1 MWAYVIGEATIF
13 GVTVAL
19 SSFLNGRATRRM
31 LREDIRETRERL
43 GSISEKH
50 GKILEKLSDQH
61 MEMINL
67 MRSTRGKKSSKRS

>member
-1 MWAYVIGEATIF
+1 MWAYVIGGATIF
-13 GVTVAL
+13 GVIVAL

-43 GSISEKH
+43 GSILEKH

-67 MRSTRGKKSSKRS
+67 MRSTRGKKSSKLS